1 MKALAFVCALAPV
14 ALMLPGCMTTQ
25 QETAAGAEVGTNP
38 NVKADAKPVAKVMPK
53 PRTAIRTPFIE
64 I

>member
-14 ALMLPGCMTTQ
+14 ALMLSGCMTTQ
-25 QETAAGAEVGTNP
+25 QETTGAEAGTNP
-38 NVKADAKPVAKVMPK
+38 SVKADAKPVAKVMPK